1 MTYSVQI
8 AIDSEQPHDLADWWS
23 QTLGWTVEPSD
34 EAFIRSMIDQ
44 GYATDEQTMTHN
56 GALVWTAGA
65 AINPPAELAGAPR
78 ILFQLVPEAKSVK
91 NRVHLDLRP
100 ADAPT
105 DVDHAALVARG
116 ARELHEASQG
126 PHSWV
131 TYADPEGNEF
141 CL

>member
-8 AIDSEQPHDLADWWS
+8 AIDSEQPHDLADWWA
-23 QTLGWTVEPSD
+23 QTLGWIVEPSD

-44 GYATDEQTMTHN
+44 GYATDDQTMTHN
-56 GALVWTAGA
+56 GVLVWTAGA
-65 AINPPAELAGAPR
+65 AINPPAELAAAPR
-78 ILFQLVPEAKSVK
+78 ILFQLVPEVKSVK
-91 NRVHLDLRP
+91 NRVHLDLRS

-105 DVDHAALVARG
+105 DAEHAALVLRG
-116 ARELHEASQG
+116 ARKLHEGNQG
-126 PHSWV
+126 PHRWV